1 MFFSININAFPD
13 IDSAGF
19 KVKSDYDLSLR
30 WYDPRLK
37 FQDLNNLTEYNDLGP
52 ADKTFLWSP
61 RLEISNALGESV
73 SPGSL
78 VDEASSVRVI
88 KEELEAMPED
98 FSLDREGNSYF
109 DMMAQPLVFIHKP
122 WLSEHI
128 VGLVKLILNKSTTF
142 QQKSSRDGQTQS
154 H

>member
-1 MFFSININAFPD
+1 MFFSININSFPD

-78 VDEASSVRVI
+78 VDDASSVRVI
-88 KEELEAMPED
+88 KEELQAMPED
-98 FSLDREGNSYF
+98 FSLNREGQS
-109 DMMAQPLVFIHKP
+109 VFLAFVRKN
-122 WLSEHI
+122 
-128 VGLVKLILNKSTTF
+128 ILLTSISF
-142 QQKSSRDGQTQS
+142 QQKSFRGELTLSL
-154 H
+154 